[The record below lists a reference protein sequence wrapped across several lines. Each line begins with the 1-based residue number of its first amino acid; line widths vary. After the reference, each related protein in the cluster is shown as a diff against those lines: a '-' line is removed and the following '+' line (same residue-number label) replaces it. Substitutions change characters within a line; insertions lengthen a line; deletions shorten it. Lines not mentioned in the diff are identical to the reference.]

1 MHTTLLSCLFLAFF
15 TVVASCPNL
24 STKSFRVQNYDF
36 STEIQ
41 REWGEIRCLVFL
53 ANSFIVTCQAAHLYN
68 IFHTPCKDLRNSMQA
83 HHSLLSPLL
92 APILHGKPRHHT
104 GIQRT
109 TNFLVFPSKFI
120 FRLIRSHS
128 QKPNFA

>member
-68 IFHTPCKDLRNSMQA
+68 IFHPSCKDLRNSMQA

-92 APILHGKPRHHT
+92 GPFY
-104 GIQRT
+104 T
-109 TNFLVFPSKFI
+109 TDRAITLAFSALQISSYF
-120 FRLIRSHS
+120 H
-128 QKPNFA
+128 PNLFSDS